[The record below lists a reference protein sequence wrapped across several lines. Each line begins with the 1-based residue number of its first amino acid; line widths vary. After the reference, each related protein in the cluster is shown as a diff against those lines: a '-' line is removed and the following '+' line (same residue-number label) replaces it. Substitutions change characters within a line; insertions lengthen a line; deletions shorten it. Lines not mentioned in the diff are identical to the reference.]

1 MAPPGYVMWPI
12 NYLLRIKYGYFTC
25 GLLSTNK
32 QISRSNATLKDI
44 FSASVK
50 QTIQLIQRELCLFQ
64 KQPSGLGLPL
74 RIYEYYKE

>member
-25 GLLSTNK
+25 RLLSTNK

-50 QTIQLIQRELCLFQ
+50 QTIQLI
-64 KQPSGLGLPL
+64 
-74 RIYEYYKE
+74 